1 MISIS
6 APTYDPLG
14 VVRIQDAPASDI
26 DAVRRRVSRAQTLDI
41 DKPVVINDGG
51 FAHGDRDFLVR
62 WRPTSS
68 AEYDAVRR
76 MVKLYPQL
84 TVSTREG
91 VFRCAP
97 STLEKRGAEATLAL
111 LVIEKME

>member
-26 DAVRRRVSRAQTLDI
+26 DTVRRRVNRQRTLDGG
-41 DKPVVINDGG
+41 VVVNDGG
-51 FAHGDRDFLVR
+51 FAHGDRDLRVT
-62 WRPTSS
+62 WRPKSS
-68 AEYDAVRR
+68 AEYAAVQRLVR
-76 MVKLYPQL
+76 LYPQL
-84 TVSTREG
+84 IVSTREG

-97 STLEKRGAEATLAL
+97 ATLESRSGEATLSL
-111 LVIEKME
+111 LVINKME